1 MNENT
6 VVNSAIADAVLA
18 AGSQSALARAVGVSP
33 QAVQQWV
40 DSGRVPLRRVLYVER
55 ATGVSR
61 TRLRPDIYPADEAV
75 PASSHGL
82 APCPVVDGSTVATG
96 G

>member
-40 DSGRVPLRRVLYVER
+40 NSGRVSHRKVLDVER

-61 TRLRPDIYPADEAV
+61 TRLRPDIYPADELAT
-75 PASSHGL
+75 PIIRTHG
-82 APCPVVDGSTVATG
+82 G
-96 G
+96 GA

>member
-1 MNENT
+1 M
-6 VVNSAIADAVLA
+6 NSAIADAVLA

-40 DSGRVPLRRVLYVER
+40 DSGRVSHRKVLDVER

-61 TRLRPDIYPADEAV
+61 TRLRPDVTPPTRPFQLLLMALLPLLLLMAQ
-75 PASSHGL
+75 L
-82 APCPVVDGSTVATG
+82 
-96 G
+96 

>member
-1 MNENT
+1 MET
-6 VVNSAIADAVLA
+6 PIEKAVRLA
-18 AGSQSALARAVGVSP
+18 GNQSALARAVNVSP

-40 DSGRVPLRRVLYVER
+40 ESGRVSHKKVIEVER

-61 TRLRPDIYPADEAV
+61 TELRPDIYPADEAV

>member
-40 DSGRVPLRRVLYVER
+40 DSGRVSHRKVLDVER

-61 TRLRPDIYPADEAV
+61 TRLRPDIYPSDEAV

-82 APCPVVDGSTVATG
+82 APSSVVDGSTVATG